1 MTTQLI
7 SKSTF
12 QARYSTQ
19 LAQHLLESEDFYCTA
34 EGYRVLLEFSDDDNI
49 IEAQQEGQYSYGL
62 DEWLDIEIDRLF
74 KKYNSPD
81 VFPGEAIAELK
92 TAIAKKLDE
101 LDLSEVIVK

>member
-7 SKSTF
+7 SKDTF
-12 QARYSTQ
+12 QAKYSTQ
-19 LAQHLLESEDFYCTA
+19 LPEQLLESSDWYMTA
-34 EGYRVLLEFSDDDNI
+34 EGYSVLLEFSDDDNI

-92 TAIAKKLDE
+92 TAIAKLLGT
-101 LDLSEVIVK
+101 LDLSTVVIN